1 MLCIVYTCLC
11 FILCCF
17 FCFLFVFF
25 FFFFF
30 SSRRRHTRSLCDWS
44 SDVCSSD
51 LCAASPSVSSQ
62 AACCQSGPMAASRIR
77 WSSRS
82 EERRVG
88 KECRSRWSPYH

>member
-1 MLCIVYTCLC
+1 MV
-11 FILCCF
+11 
-17 FCFLFVFF
+17 
-25 FFFFF
+25 FFF

-51 LCAASPSVSSQ
+51 LADVAFIVDASGSVGEDEWKQ
-62 AACCQSGPMAASRIR
+62 VINNYVVF
-77 WSSRS
+77 WEIDWRS